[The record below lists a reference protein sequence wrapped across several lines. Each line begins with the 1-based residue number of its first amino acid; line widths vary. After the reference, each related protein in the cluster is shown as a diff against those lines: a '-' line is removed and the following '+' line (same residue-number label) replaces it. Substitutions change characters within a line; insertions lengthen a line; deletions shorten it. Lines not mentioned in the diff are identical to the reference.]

1 MYCVIW
7 EFLAK
12 SGKETAFERAY
23 GPEGDWAGLFRR
35 SDGFLGLS
43 IHRDVILPRR
53 YVVIDRWTTPDAY
66 DAFKARYGVEY
77 DALDQ
82 ECTALT
88 DREAPLGSFVTAS
101 DVTS

>member
-12 SGKETAFERAY
+12 VGKEGDFERAY
-23 GPEGDWAGLFRR
+23 GPDGDWAGLFRR
-35 SDGFLGLS
+35 ADGFVDLS
-43 IHRDVILPRR
+43 VHRDVILPRR

-66 DAFKARYGVEY
+66 DAFKVQYAAEY

-88 DREAPLGSFVTAS
+88 DREAPLGSFVNVS
-101 DVTS
+101 